1 MKQTLFGTDGVRSAV
16 GSAPFT
22 LSQLS
27 RFAVAIAQWAHKKYG
42 TAPRIVIAQDTR
54 SSCDWIATTM
64 QSALLAHGAQV
75 FAAHVAPT
83 PLVGALLHHTTQFDC
98 GIIISASHNPHTDNG
113 IKLVD
118 ARSGKLSPEDEQEI
132 EELFALGIQS
142 NINYAQLGTLHT
154 VSDSP
159 EQYAKIIRPF
169 FETDF
174 LHGITIVLDCA
185 NGATH
190 ALAPQIFTA
199 FGAQVITINATPN
212 GTNINDACG
221 ALHPEQ
227 LQEAVVT
234 HNAHV
239 GFAFDGDG
247 DRVIAVNKH
256 GALKNGDDILA
267 LLSTHPHYRNEPTIV
282 GTIMSNEGFA
292 TFLKKQNKALIRT
305 PVGDKYVGAALKK
318 DNLLLGG
325 EQSGHIIMR
334 DYLPTGD
341 GIFTALRV
349 CQVMATSNAWD
360 FETFTQFPQ
369 ILINVPITHKCDLA
383 QQPFD
388 QLIKYHEGQLEQGRL
403 IVRYSGTELLLRV
416 MVEDINAHHAQTI
429 GTALACALGKE
440 LN

>member
-1 MKQTLFGTDGVRSAV
+1 MKQTLFGTDGVRSTV

-27 RFAVAIAQWAHKKYG
+27 RFAVAVAQWTQKKY
-42 TAPRIVIAQDTR
+42 ARPRILIAQDTR
-54 SSCDWIATTM
+54 SSCDWIATTI
-64 QSALLAHGAQV
+64 QSALLAHGTQV

-118 ARSGKLSPEDEQEI
+118 AHSGKLSPEDEQEI

-154 VSDSP
+154 VADAH
-159 EQYAKIIRPF
+159 EQYTAIIRPF

-174 LHGITIVLDCA
+174 LRGITVVLDCA

-190 ALAPQIFTA
+190 AIAPHIFTA
-199 FGAQVITINATPN
+199 FGARVITINAKPN
-212 GTNINDACG
+212 GTNINDVCG

-234 HNAHV
+234 HNAHA

-256 GALKNGDDILA
+256 GVLKNGDDILA
-267 LLSTHPHYRNEPTIV
+267 LLSTHPHYRDEPAIV

-318 DNLLLGG
+318 ENLLLGG

-341 GIFTALRV
+341 GIFTALRI
-349 CQVMATSNAWD
+349 CQVMATSNVWD
-360 FETFTQFPQ
+360 FETFIQFPQ

-416 MVEDINAHHAQTI
+416 MVEDINVNHAQTI
-429 GTALACALGKE
+429 GTALACALEKE

>member
-1 MKQTLFGTDGVRSAV
+1 MKQTLFGTDGVRNVV
-16 GSAPFT
+16 GSVPFT

-27 RFAVAIAQWAHKKYG
+27 RFAHAVAQWAHKKYG
-42 TAPRIVIAQDTR
+42 SSPRIVIAQDTR
-54 SSCDWIATTM
+54 TSCDWIATTM

-75 FAAHVAPT
+75 FASHVLPT
-83 PLVGALLHHTTQFDC
+83 PVVGALLHHTTQFDC
-98 GIIISASHNPHTDNG
+98 GVIISASHNPHTDNG

-118 ARSGKLSPEDEQEI
+118 ARSGKLSSHDEQEV

-142 NINYAQLGTLHT
+142 NIDYAHLGTLHAL
-154 VSDSP
+154 SDGYQ
-159 EQYAKIIRPF
+159 QYAAIVRPF
-169 FETDF
+169 FEPHF

-185 NGATH
+185 HGATH
-190 ALAPQIFTA
+190 LIAPQLFTA
-199 FGAQVITINATPN
+199 FGARVIAINAEPN

-227 LQEAVVT
+227 LQQAVIA

-247 DRVIAVNKH
+247 DRVIAVNKD
-256 GALKNGDDILA
+256 GLLKNGDDILA
-267 LLSTHPHYRNEPTIV
+267 LLSTHPNYRHEPTIV

-292 TFLKKQNKALIRT
+292 TFLKKQNKSLIRT
-305 PVGDKYVGAALKK
+305 PVGDKYVGAALKQE
-318 DNLLLGG
+318 NLLLGG

-341 GIFTALRV
+341 GMFTALRV
-349 CQVMATSNAWD
+349 AQIMAATGLWD
-360 FETFTQFPQ
+360 FETFIQFPQ

-416 MVEDINAHHAQTI
+416 MVEDINAQHAQTV
-429 GTALACALGKE
+429 GTALACALEKE